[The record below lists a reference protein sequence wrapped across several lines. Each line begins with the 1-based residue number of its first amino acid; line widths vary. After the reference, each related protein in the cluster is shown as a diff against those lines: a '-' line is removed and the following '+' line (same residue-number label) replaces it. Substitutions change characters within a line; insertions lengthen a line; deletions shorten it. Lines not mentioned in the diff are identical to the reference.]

1 MDSRDIEKWRVELDS
16 YANVEDG
23 VEYWLAQI

>member
-23 VEYWLAQI
+23 VIIGSHAI